1 MMRSL
6 CFSDRQEKGEPTTL
20 ITIPSVKSSWARATG
35 FVYLLYFL
43 TAVAGQAL
51 VSKGF
56 ALPGKVTNFISV
68 SLYIVLGIL
77 LYRLFLR
84 TGRIL
89 SLVAALFNF
98 AGSAVTLMAFFGDGT
113 APVNPLLFFGMYC
126 LLIGVLILRSGF
138 LPRIIGLLNAT
149 AGIGWFVFLVPLHT
163 HFLDVSI
170 EVFGFIAE
178 AILMV
183 WLLVRGVEEQKWV
196 EDAAGH

>member
-1 MMRSL
+1 MLIVAPR
-6 CFSDRQEKGEPTTL
+6 CWCYPRFERGEPTTL

-35 FVYLLYFL
+35 LVYLLYFL

-56 ALPGKVTNFISV
+56 ALPGQVANFISV

-98 AGSAVTLMAFFGDGT
+98 AGSAVTLMAFFVTGRHPSVHCSSSECT
-113 APVNPLLFFGMYC
+113 AY
-126 LLIGVLILRSGF
+126 
-138 LPRIIGLLNAT
+138 
-149 AGIGWFVFLVPLHT
+149 
-163 HFLDVSI
+163 
-170 EVFGFIAE
+170 
-178 AILMV
+178 
-183 WLLVRGVEEQKWV
+183 
-196 EDAAGH
+196 

>member
-84 TGRIL
+84 TGRIYR
-89 SLVAALFNF
+89 SSPRCSISQAA
-98 AGSAVTLMAFFGDGT
+98 
-113 APVNPLLFFGMYC
+113 
-126 LLIGVLILRSGF
+126 R
-138 LPRIIGLLNAT
+138 
-149 AGIGWFVFLVPLHT
+149 
-163 HFLDVSI
+163 
-170 EVFGFIAE
+170 
-178 AILMV
+178 
-183 WLLVRGVEEQKWV
+183 
-196 EDAAGH
+196 

>member
-1 MMRSL
+1 M
-6 CFSDRQEKGEPTTL
+6 
-20 ITIPSVKSSWARATG
+20 G
-35 FVYLLYFL
+35 FVYLLHFL

-113 APVNPLLFFGMYC
+113 APVSPLLFFGMYC
-126 LLIGVLILRSGF
+126 LLIGVLILRSG
-138 LPRIIGLLNAT
+138 LPSAHNRFVECNGGHGLVCISWST
-149 AGIGWFVFLVPLHT
+149 A
-163 HFLDVSI
+163 
-170 EVFGFIAE
+170 
-178 AILMV
+178 
-183 WLLVRGVEEQKWV
+183 
-196 EDAAGH
+196 